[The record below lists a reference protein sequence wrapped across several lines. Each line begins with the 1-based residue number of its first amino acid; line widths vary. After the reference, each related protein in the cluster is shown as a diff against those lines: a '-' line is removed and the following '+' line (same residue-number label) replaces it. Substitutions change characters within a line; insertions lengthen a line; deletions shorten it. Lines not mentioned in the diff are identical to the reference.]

1 MEDYNVNVDHAKHSI
16 GGDFGHVI
24 RRITHVSMVIIP
36 LLYYSYGNKISAF
49 LSLNPQ
55 EFVSLV
61 CLSIMLVEGMRLKM
75 GIVVI
80 GQREYESDQFSA
92 LAWGTLSV
100 SIALLISPTMGN
112 TGFKA
117 GLFGT
122 PIIFGLCIVDPV
134 MGEVKR
140 RTEGLGTA
148 IVFGLLVS
156 LTLLVAMITNL
167 VILPT
172 LLLTLERR
180 LTTKSFEEPYFDAYV
195 EESNINW
202 DDLNLPSNEMKQ
214 NNT

>member
-36 LLYYSYGNKISAF
+36 LLYYSYGNTIAAF

-61 CLSIMLVEGMRLKM
+61 CLSIILVEGIRLKM
-75 GIVVI
+75 GVVVI
-80 GQREYESDQFSA
+80 GQREYESNQISA

-112 TGFKA
+112 TGFEA

-140 RTEGLGTA
+140 RTEGLRTA
-148 IVFGLLVS
+148 IVFGLLASYVVWFGCWHLVGTPLLAS
-156 LTLLVAMITNL
+156 VLLAPLTV
-167 VILPT
+167 VGELPK
-172 LLLTLERR
+172 
-180 LTTKSFEEPYFDAYV
+180 TKS
-195 EESNINW
+195 I
-202 DDLNLPSNEMKQ
+202 DDNATMVFFPLIGLILLQPWL
-214 NNT
+214 

>member
-156 LTLLVAMITNL
+156 YVVWLGCWHFIGTPLLASVLLAPLTVAGE
-167 VILPT
+167 LPK
-172 LLLTLERR
+172 
-180 LTTKSFEEPYFDAYV
+180 TKS
-195 EESNINW
+195 I
-202 DDLNLPSNEMKQ
+202 DDNATMVFFPLIGLILLQPWL
-214 NNT
+214 